1 VTTFKAAFFEE
12 FTFARIGKLAWSL
25 PLRLCGLSSYWTVA
39 QSLEFKPQYC
49 QKEKKV
55 NYYWIVR
62 GEKEEGDTA
71 NSGP

>member
-49 QKEKKV
+49 QKEKKSQLLLDSE
-55 NYYWIVR
+55 R
-62 GEKEEGDTA
+62 GERRGRH
-71 NSGP
+71 S